1 MKNKLLRIICI
12 ASVLILII
20 VLTVLNATAESGTV
34 RYSCPAITAD
44 AGQKILLG
52 NYAVEFSNG
61 ISTSASDITWTSKDL
76 NIGSDGSITAAAPG
90 VFELTATAGTKVR
103 TVYLVVKNVGD
114 TEYVLYYNDFSG
126 TDISDFTVIQK
137 STGAT
142 VAVENGQ
149 LVLDASS
156 SSSNY
161 IRILLPSWLSVF
173 GNCKITADI
182 TMAKAASSSNWISL
196 MARVQN
202 NNSPYWH
209 ACLRQSATA
218 SNGMEIAERTSA
230 NKWNV
235 THTAAYKE
243 RISASKKYT
252 FGFELQDNMAV
263 TTING
268 SPMLYSSTVNQKSGR
283 MGIQTRGIKLLVDSI
298 KITVPTE
305 SIVPPEANVHT
316 TREQSSNLALTP
328 AMISRITSAEQLDGL
343 SKSSP
348 TVAMMNVDSSLK
360 VISGY
365 GNEICTLAQALEKTG
380 KGIIPAFYLKDSDVI
395 TPLCNEL
402 KSMEINDVI
411 FVSADNKLLKS
422 ARTAYPAS
430 QGVLDCTEAS
440 LKTEK
445 ELYALREKA
454 NSSYARVIM
463 LSDSA
468 ATRNNVEYLQKLFM
482 TVWSTSADNTVGY
495 IKAIT
500 SGANGII
507 IADREAYEAVLTK
520 YFDKNTLTRLVNVI
534 AHRGSPTLSQEN
546 TIASSIIAYN
556 KGATMI
562 ENDIYLTRD
571 NVIVV
576 MHDSTI
582 DRTTNGTGKV
592 EGFTYEQ
599 LKQFSVNVNQSAPP
613 EPIPTLE
620 DYFKEFKGKD
630 VQLVIEI
637 KKDASTAL
645 VVALAKLIKQY
656 DIADQVNVITFSES
670 FIFEMRRLLP
680 GISVG
685 YLTSSITP
693 SESAADESLEAI
705 LNKVESMG
713 TTYNPS
719 YASGGLGQKL
729 LRRVSERG
737 ITIWPWTV
745 NSMSEF
751 DKYLLLG
758 TNGITTNYSQW
769 VTNYTRRI
777 DAPASEIDITADS
790 VEFKISRLTY
800 GRVRTDITNA
810 QMVII
815 EDNGAGISYSD
826 GKLYSSGNGTATV
839 FFRLAC
845 RTGSGS
851 TYYLCT
857 EPVSVKTSESTDT
870 STTET
875 EPVETPPVDTIP
887 DETAPVTTFPAETS
901 SGSITEEPEKSGCAS
916 AIEPAIF
923 VLMMM
928 PAALIIIRKKRKH
941 SDI

>member
-1 MKNKLLRIICI
+1 MKKKLTRIICI
-12 ASVLILII
+12 AAVLILII
-20 VLTVLNATAESGTV
+20 VLTALNATAESGTV

-44 AGQKILLG
+44 AGQKILLS
-52 NYAVEFSNG
+52 NYAVEFSSG
-61 ISTSASDITWTSKDL
+61 ISTSANDITWTSKDL
-76 NIGSDGSITAAAPG
+76 NIGSDGSLTVAAPG
-90 VFELTATAGTKVR
+90 VFELTATAGTKTR
-103 TVYLVVKNVGD
+103 TVYLVVKNAGD
-114 TEYVLYYNDFSG
+114 TEYVLYYNDFSS
-126 TDISDFTVIQK
+126 TDISDFTVVQQ

-173 GNCKITADI
+173 GDCKITADI
-182 TMAKAASSSNWISL
+182 TMAKAASSNNWISL

-202 NNSPYWH
+202 NNSSYWQ
-209 ACLRQSATA
+209 ACLRQAATA

-235 THTAAYKE
+235 THTGAYKE
-243 RISASKKYT
+243 SISASKKYT

-283 MGIQTRGIKLLVDSI
+283 MGFQTRGVKLLVDSV
-298 KITVPTE
+298 KITIPTE

-316 TREQSSNLALTP
+316 TREQASNLALTP
-328 AMISRITSAEQLDGL
+328 AMITRIISAEQLDGL
-343 SKSSP
+343 SKNSP
-348 TVAMMNVDSSLK
+348 TVAMMNIDSSLK
-360 VISGY
+360 VISAD
-365 GNEICTLAQALEKTG
+365 GNAICTLAEALAKTG
-380 KGIIPAFYLKDSDVI
+380 KGIIPAFYIKDSGTV
-395 TPLCNEL
+395 TPLCNML
-402 KSMEINDVI
+402 KSMEINDVM
-411 FVSADNKLLKS
+411 FVSADGNLLKS
-422 ARTAYPAS
+422 ARKAYPAS
-430 QGVLDCTEAS
+430 QGILDCTEA
-440 LKTEK
+440 LPTAEK
-445 ELYALREKA
+445 ELYELREKA

-463 LSDSA
+463 LSDKA
-468 ATRNNVEYLQKLFM
+468 ATRDNVEYLQRLFM
-482 TVWSTSADNTVGY
+482 TVWNTAADNTVGY

-507 IADREAYEAVLTK
+507 ITDRETYETVLTK

-592 EGFTYEQ
+592 ESFTYEQ
-599 LKQFSVNVNQSAPP
+599 LKQFSVNVNQSAAP

-656 DIADQVNVITFSES
+656 DIADQVNVITFSEA
-670 FIFEMRRLLP
+670 FISEMRRLLP

-693 SESAADESLEAI
+693 SESAADETLEAI
-705 LNKVESMG
+705 LDKAESMG

-719 YASGGLGQKL
+719 YASGALGQKL
-729 LRRVSERG
+729 MRRVSERG

-745 NSMSEF
+745 NSMNEF

-769 VTNYTRRI
+769 VTNYIRRI
-777 DAPASEIDITADS
+777 DAPASEIDVTADG

-800 GRVRTDITNA
+800 GRARTDITNA
-810 QMVII
+810 QMVVI
-815 EDNGAGISYSD
+815 EDNGAGVSYSG

-839 FFRLAC
+839 FFKLAC

-857 EPVSVKTSESTDT
+857 EPVSVKASASTDT

-887 DETAPVTTFPAETS
+887 DETAPVTTAPAETS
-901 SGSITEEPEKSGCAS
+901 SGGTNEKPAKNGCGS
-916 AIEPAIF
+916 AIEPAILI
-923 VLMMM
+923 LMII
-928 PAALIIIRKKRKH
+928 PAFILIKKKGKH